1 MHFKST
7 LTQRQILSEGAAM
20 TETLKPAETLVKVE
34 PVQGRF
40 IPGVAAR
47 FAEVTESEAQLLIAS
62 GAFTLATNKPAE
74 PTAAKQSPEKE

>member
-1 MHFKST
+1 
-7 LTQRQILSEGAAM
+7 M
-20 TETLKPAETLVKVE
+20 TEQSKPAVKLVKVA

-47 FAEVTESEAQLLIAS
+47 IAEVSEDEAASLIAT
-62 GAFTLATNKPAE
+62 GAFTLVATVKPAE

>member
-1 MHFKST
+1 M
-7 LTQRQILSEGAAM
+7 SEI
-20 TETLKPAETLVKVE
+20 LKPVVKLVKVE

-47 FAEVTESEAQLLIAS
+47 IAEVTEDEARELIAT
-62 GAFTLATNKPAE
+62 GAFVLEANKPAE